1 MSLCI
6 GVVLLIIVRKHF
18 FKNKKFMF
26 FGPRNIEVYF
36 SENIFTFMFVCF
48 LNLDSWHIDYL
59 I

>member
-1 MSLCI
+1 MMSVCI

-48 LNLDSWHIDYL
+48 LNLDS
-59 I
+59 